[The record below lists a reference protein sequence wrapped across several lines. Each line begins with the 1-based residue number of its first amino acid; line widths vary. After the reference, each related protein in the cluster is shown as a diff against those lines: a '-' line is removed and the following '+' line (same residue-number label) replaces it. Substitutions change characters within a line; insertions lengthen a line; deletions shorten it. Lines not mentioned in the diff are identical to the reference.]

1 MTIRPAVFS
10 ILAVAG
16 ALSAC
21 VQPPV
26 PAPTIQDACAAA
38 VGSQAGVAASEVT
51 IEETIGTAIG
61 PKIYAHA
68 NGLNYACQGD
78 LNGNIAGVELDT

>member
-10 ILAVAG
+10 MLAVVG

-38 VGSQAGVAASEVT
+38 SARRPAF
-51 IEETIGTAIG
+51 
-61 PKIYAHA
+61 PPPR
-68 NGLNYACQGD
+68 
-78 LNGNIAGVELDT
+78 